1 MGSLARGEEGRH
13 DSKQRKQRKH
23 APRAWPREKAVV
35 RNRPQATAGRPP
47 HMYKWLMVNRI
58 SRQYHYAECA
68 TVTVV
73 TVLACA
79 KISRERSCRV
89 YIVQVH
95 QVQDLIETCATIVQS
110 LWEVLSKPSHVPW
123 RTGVAAAPKFC
134 GGSECDN
141 KRARS
146 ARSRT
151 GRRPRGGGDGSAL
164 STNELRASALRASS
178 LPLGCFCRACN

>member
-1 MGSLARGEEGRH
+1 MGRLARGEEGRH

-79 KISRERSCRV
+79 KISREKELSRLYCTGSPSSRSYRDMRNDRPV
-89 YIVQVH
+89 VV
-95 QVQDLIETCATIVQS
+95 
-110 LWEVLSKPSHVPW
+110 
-123 RTGVAAAPKFC
+123 GGAAAPKFC